1 MLRFEQLGKA
11 YGSHSVFENLSH
23 RFGCGAFA
31 IQGPNGIGKST
42 LLTLLA
48 GAQTPDTGEIWVD
61 GHSLGREALAAKRRL
76 SYVPDECP
84 IYPFISGKEFLEF
97 VAAAKK
103 TKPGKETDDLVA
115 SLGLF
120 PYLDTRFDAMSLGTQ
135 KKFMLCA
142 AWIGDPAVMLID
154 EPTNGLDAASRE
166 LLIRLFEDRQ
176 SRSLVLFSTH
186 DADFVGAVNATV
198 VHLDLLIGKP

>member
-1 MLRFEQLGKA
+1 MLRFEQLGKT

-23 RFGCGAFA
+23 RFSCGTFA
-31 IQGPNGIGKST
+31 LQGPNGIGKST
-42 LLTLLA
+42 LLALLA
-48 GAQTPDTGEIWVD
+48 GAQTPDTGEIWID
-61 GHSLGREALAAKRRL
+61 GHLLGGEAIAAKRRL

-84 IYPFISGKEFLEF
+84 IYPFISGKDFLRF

-115 SLGLF
+115 GLGLF

-154 EPTNGLDAASRE
+154 EPTNGLDAASKE
-166 LLIRLFEDRQ
+166 LLVRLFEDRQ
-176 SRSLVLFSTH
+176 NRSVVLFSTH
-186 DADFVGAVNATV
+186 DAEFVETVNATV
-198 VHLDLLIGKP
+198 VQLDLLIGKP